1 MRPCDHRLWPLLPSS
16 ILLPHPLHLLPPP
29 ASASFAC
36 PPFALPPQVQAFFTE
51 LCAAYSGR
59 RPDARKNVLSF
70 GDSVHE
76 RAAVHRVTAGLGP
89 ATRTKSVKFVER
101 PTLEQLK
108 RQVDLV
114 ASCFEDIVRHDGHL
128 DLMLTISLIYVGENE
143 GGMGMGMGMGA
154 GAAAASSSSGGG
166 SPLLEDGAAD
176 AVGGGAGAGMAMG
189 IDAGTA
195 ASSSMMA
202 GLMTA

>member
-1 MRPCDHRLWPLLPSS
+1 M
-16 ILLPHPLHLLPPP
+16 
-29 ASASFAC
+29 
-36 PPFALPPQVQAFFTE
+36 QAFFTE
-51 LCAAYSGR
+51 LCAAYAGR

-114 ASCFEDIVRHDGHL
+114 ASCFEDIVKHDGHL
-128 DLMLTISLIYVGENE
+128 DLMLTISLIYVGDNE
-143 GGMGMGMGMGA
+143 GGGAGGM
-154 GAAAASSSSGGG
+154 GAAAALAGGA
-166 SPLLEDGAAD
+166 SPLLEDAAD
-176 AVGGGAGAGMAMG
+176 AAGAGGAGMGMG

-202 GLMTA
+202 GLMA

>member
-1 MRPCDHRLWPLLPSS
+1 M
-16 ILLPHPLHLLPPP
+16 
-29 ASASFAC
+29 
-36 PPFALPPQVQAFFTE
+36 QAFFTE
-51 LCAAYSGR
+51 LCAAYAGR

-114 ASCFEDIVRHDGHL
+114 ASCFEDIVKHDGHL

-143 GGMGMGMGMGA
+143 GGAGGMGA
-154 GAAAASSSSGGG
+154 AAPAGGA
-166 SPLLEDGAAD
+166 SPLLEDVAD
-176 AVGGGAGAGMAMG
+176 ASGAGGAGMGMG

-202 GLMTA
+202 GLMA